1 MQRGAKAAFEGC
13 QVQKSQDTGNF
24 VRIAGMIAIITLIS
38 TVVAASFIYHNRNNL
53 VSPRRNGASVKLREL
68 AICQCLGRT

>member
-38 TVVAASFIYHNRNNL
+38 TVVAASFIYHILNNL
-53 VSPRRNGASVKLREL
+53 VSATPEWSERQIAGIGNLSMSR
-68 AICQCLGRT
+68 